1 MGAFGSAFEKD
12 PLTRGVKA
20 VGSAIATGAK
30 VLGRVGENVTEGRYL
45 NGTAQPVGD
54 PPEKT
59 VFDNRRVE
67 RPSTTKQPSSGRVG
81 VPQQQ
86 VNLPKSTPST
96 PGVSHATMNTGGG
109 PGQETAG
116 GQVVRD
122 MMDSEYG
129 PLFQKS
135 KATQFSQ
142 YGTDLTPRQPL
153 PYSGAFANGALPNA
167 PGKVDPSFSGMP
179 TMYPAQQSVGQ
190 DIFGDTAS
198 LVQRRDELQSEMDA
212 FFAKNPLGNDLMAN
226 FNAIASQAGKRH
238 EIKELSDRLAKRDEI
253 TGQLAGIMLSGQNQM
268 NVQGLQNAGQL
279 QNTQLGGQFQLQN
292 TGLQN
297 QGQLGVQGLAGQ
309 QRLQQIA
316 AEVEGN
322 KQVVGLQGANQVAT
336 TAMTEAGADRRNAA
350 TNETTLAAA
359 KAKPYDY
366 PKNAVDELKS
376 IHGILFGA
384 DSGNLSPED
393 KTALLKRMDY
403 LQRLST
409 GQGLAP

>member
-1 MGAFGSAFEKD
+1 MAGFDELADRAAGPGTGKKLREIGGAVKSGFNKLTTNDPFEK
-12 PLTRGVKA
+12 KQA
-20 VGSAIATGAK
+20 FA
-30 VLGRVGENVTEGRYL
+30 
-45 NGTAQPVGD
+45 
-54 PPEKT
+54 
-59 VFDNRRVE
+59 NRRVE
-67 RPSTTKQPSSGRVG
+67 TPSSTPQPSSGRTG

-86 VNLPKSTPST
+86 VQLQKTSPSS
-96 PGVSHATMNTGGG
+96 PSISGARLNDGGG
-109 PGQETAG
+109 PGQETVG
-116 GQVVRD
+116 GQTVRN

-142 YGTDLTPRQPL
+142 YGTDMTPRQPL
-153 PYSGAFANGALPNA
+153 SYSGAFANGALPNA
-167 PGKVDPSFSGMP
+167 PGKADPSFSGVP
-179 TMYPAQQSVGQ
+179 TMYPAQQSVGN
-190 DIFGDTAS
+190 DIFKDTAE
-198 LVQRRDELQSEMDA
+198 LVQKRDVLQSQMDS

-226 FNAIASQAGKRH
+226 FHAIASQAGRRN
-238 EIKELSDRLAKRDEI
+238 EIKEIGDRLSKRDEI

-279 QNTQLGGQFQLQN
+279 QNTQLGGQIQLQN

-297 QGQLGVQGLAGQ
+297 QGQLGVQGLVGQ
-309 QRLQQIA
+309 QRLQQIG

-322 KQVVGLQGANQVAT
+322 KQVVGLQGANQMAT

-376 IHGILFGA
+376 IHGILYGA

-409 GQGLAP
+409 GQGMTPQ